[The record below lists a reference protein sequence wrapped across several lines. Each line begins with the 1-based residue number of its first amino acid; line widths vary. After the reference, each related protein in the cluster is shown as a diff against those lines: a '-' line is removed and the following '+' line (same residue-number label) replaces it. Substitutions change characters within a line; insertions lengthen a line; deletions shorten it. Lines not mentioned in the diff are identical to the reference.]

1 MVRVGR
7 ATVDLVQGDITDLD
21 VEAIVNAAN
30 NYLWMGAGVA
40 GAIKRKGGAAIE
52 QEAVAQGPIPVGGA
66 VVTSGGALKARYVIH
81 AAGMGQDL
89 KTDPEKVAETT
100 RNSLL
105 RAGEKK
111 IRSLAFP
118 AIGAGV
124 GGLSIHLCAK
134 TMIDTVIEHLL
145 ASEELE
151 RVLFALY
158 DEPAYQAFH
167 DYLLQKF
174 SAKP

>member
-1 MVRVGR
+1 
-7 ATVDLVQGDITDLD
+7 
-21 VEAIVNAAN
+21 
-30 NYLWMGAGVA
+30 
-40 GAIKRKGGAAIE
+40 
-52 QEAVAQGPIPVGGA
+52 
-66 VVTSGGALKARYVIH
+66 
-81 AAGMGQDL
+81 MGQDL
-89 KTDPEKVAETT
+89 KTEPEKVAETT
-100 RNSLL
+100 QNSLL

-145 ASEELE
+145 ASEGLE
-151 RVLFALY
+151 RVLFSLY